1 MRCFVLSVLIGIA
14 FHPVIACAE
23 GLFEYEKIDFFRN
36 IKIQYKSESLENK
49 QSSEV
54 IEDEWAEPI
63 ISSSGRISI
72 YLPPKEVRS
81 FLESPDSKSAKA
93 YLEWNSRRIK
103 KFLAAQEAL
112 RKETEEMK
120 IMEEAKNQGSF
131 SGDNKQRD
139 NYLFYFMR
147 KGCSYCAKQTP
158 IIENIYLTYPE
169 IKIEVFAK
177 GYSDQELSRFRFP
190 VMQDNG
196 MSRLLKLTSYPAIA
210 IFNKKKER
218 FLLTGFTEK
227 DNILRLFE

>member
-1 MRCFVLSVLIGIA
+1 
-14 FHPVIACAE
+14 
-23 GLFEYEKIDFFRN
+23 
-36 IKIQYKSESLENK
+36 
-49 QSSEV
+49 
-54 IEDEWAEPI
+54 
-63 ISSSGRISI
+63 
-72 YLPPKEVRS
+72 
-81 FLESPDSKSAKA
+81 
-93 YLEWNSRRIK
+93 
-103 KFLAAQEAL
+103 
-112 RKETEEMK
+112 
-120 IMEEAKNQGSF
+120 
-131 SGDNKQRD
+131 
-139 NYLFYFMR
+139 MR

-227 DNILRLFE
+227 DKILRLFE

>member
-14 FHPVIACAE
+14 FHPAIACAE

-81 FLESPDSKSAKA
+81 FLENPDSKSAKA

-131 SGDNKQRD
+131 SGGNKQRD

-218 FLLTGFTEK
+218 FLLTGFIEK